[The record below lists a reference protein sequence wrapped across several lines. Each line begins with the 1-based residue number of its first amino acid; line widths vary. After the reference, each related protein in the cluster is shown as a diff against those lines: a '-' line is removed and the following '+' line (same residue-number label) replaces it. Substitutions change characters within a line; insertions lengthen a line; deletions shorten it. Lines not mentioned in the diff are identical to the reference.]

1 MSSLEPPG
9 SSEPASESEPSG
21 LILTAEEARVVGVLV
36 EKALATPEN
45 YPLSLNAIV
54 TACNQSTNR
63 DPVVSYGESTV
74 ENALEG
80 LRGKKLSRRIK
91 AVSQRVVKHRHVLD
105 ETLGLD
111 RPELAVVALLLLRG
125 PQTVG
130 ELKTRSSRLHPF
142 ASLGDIEAVLTGLAA
157 AERGLVV
164 NLPRRPGQK
173 ESRWAELLTSSD
185 AEAAAVRA
193 AAADAARAPEFTP
206 TPARSA
212 PARSA
217 PASRPQFS
225 PVRTGSISS
234 DPLPPRAFTPSPPSA
249 QPIPVRNP
257 ATGALIRDIEV
268 DGVGAVEAKVHRA
281 RDAQPAWAARP
292 YEARA
297 VILLDFVD
305 RLEADIDE
313 CAATTT
319 SETGKPITQA
329 HNEIRAV
336 RERVEYFVDRVAA
349 VAEPR
354 AVTTTAALEESIT
367 YEPAGVVA
375 HVSAWNYPYFVGL
388 NSIVPALLA
397 GNTVVYKPSE
407 LASLT
412 GLRITDLLHV
422 AGVPVD
428 VFQAAIGGGGTG
440 AALVDCDV
448 DVVCFTGSYAT
459 GRKVAVAAAERLA
472 RAQLELGGKDAA
484 YVCDDIDVERAAAAV
499 AEGVFYNA
507 GQSCCAIERVYVQA
521 SVFDDFVDALVADA
535 RTYVPGDPTDE
546 STRLGP
552 LARAEQPAHLGAQVD
567 DAVARGAKLALEGG
581 RLERPGNFFAPVVL
595 VGVDHSMKVM
605 REESFGPVIGVQKVS
620 SDSEAAR
627 LAADTE
633 YGLTAAIFTDDRER
647 AERFLTRADTGTVYW
662 NCSDR
667 TTARL
672 PWAGRKHSGLGV
684 SLGEAGIHAFLR
696 EKAWHSRPPRP

>member
-1 MSSLEPPG
+1 VSDRETPG
-9 SSEPASESEPSG
+9 SPDPAAAAEAGG

-36 EKALATPEN
+36 EKALSTPEN

-74 ENALEG
+74 ETALEG
-80 LRGKKLSRRIK
+80 LRNKKLSRRIK
-91 AVSQRVVKHRHVLD
+91 AVGQRVVKHRHVLD

-111 RPELAVVALLLLRG
+111 RPELAVTAILLLRG

-130 ELKTRSSRLHPF
+130 ELKTRSARLHPF
-142 ASLGDIEAVLTGLAA
+142 ASLGEIETVLTGLAA
-157 AERGLVV
+157 SERGLVV

-185 AEAAAVRA
+185 ADAAAVRA
-193 AAADAARAPEFTP
+193 MAADAARTP
-206 TPARSA
+206 VSA
-212 PARSA
+212 PAAPRSA

-234 DPLPPRAFTPSPPSA
+234 EPLPPRAFTPSPPSA
-249 QPIPVRNP
+249 HPIPVRNP
-257 ATGALIRDIEV
+257 ATGALIREIEV
-268 DGVGAVEAKVHRA
+268 DGAGSVEAKVRRA

-292 YEARA
+292 YDARA
-297 VILLDFVD
+297 VVLLDFVD
-305 RLEADIDE
+305 RLEAAIDE
-313 CAATTT
+313 SAAATT

-329 HNEIRAV
+329 RGEIRAV
-336 RERVEYFVDRVAA
+336 RERVEYFVENVAV

-375 HVSAWNYPYFVGL
+375 HVSAWNYPYFVAL

-397 GNTVVYKPSE
+397 GNAVVYKPSE

-412 GLRITDLLHV
+412 GLRITDLLH
-422 AGVPVD
+422 ASGVPVD
-428 VFQAAIGGGGTG
+428 VIQAAIGGGATG

-448 DVVCFTGSYAT
+448 DVICFTGSYAT
-459 GRKVAVAAAERLA
+459 GRRVAVAAAERLA
-472 RAQLELGGKDAA
+472 RVQLELGGKDAA
-484 YVCDDIDVERAAAAV
+484 YVCDDIDVRRGASAV
-499 AEGVFYNA
+499 AEGIFYNA

-521 SVFDDFVDALVADA
+521 SVFDDFVDALVAEA
-535 RTYVPGDPTDE
+535 ENYVPGDPTDE

-552 LARAEQPAHLGAQVD
+552 LARAEQPAHLTAQVD
-567 DAVARGAKLALEGG
+567 DALARGAKLALEGG
-581 RLERPGNFFAPVVL
+581 RIERPGNFFSPVVL
-595 VGVDHSMKVM
+595 VDVDHSMKVM

-620 SDSEAAR
+620 SDTEAAR

-696 EKAWHSRPPRP
+696 EKAWHSRPPA

>member
-1 MSSLEPPG
+1 MSDHETPDLPPAPSTEPD
-9 SSEPASESEPSG
+9 G
-21 LILTAEEARVVGVLV
+21 LILDAEEARVVGVLV
-36 EKALATPEN
+36 EKALSTPEN

-54 TACNQSTNR
+54 TASNQSTNR

-74 ENALEG
+74 ETALEG
-80 LRGKKLSRRIK
+80 LREKKLSRRIK
-91 AVSQRVVKHRHVLD
+91 AVGQRVVKHRHVLD

-111 RPELAVVALLLLRG
+111 PAELAVIALLLLRG

-130 ELKTRSSRLHPF
+130 ELKTRSPRLHPF

-157 AERGLVV
+157 SERGLVV

-173 ESRWAELLTSSD
+173 ESRWAELLTSTD
-185 AEAAAVRA
+185 ADAAAVRA
-193 AAADAARAPEFTP
+193 AAADAARPPVSTP
-206 TPARSA
+206 TPTRAAASS
-212 PARSA
+212 PG
-217 PASRPQFS
+217 SRPQFS

-249 QPIPVRNP
+249 QPIPIRNP
-257 ATGALIRDIEV
+257 ATGVLIRDIEV
-268 DGVGAVEAKVHRA
+268 DGAGSVEAKVRRA
-281 RDAQPAWAARP
+281 RDAQPAWADRP

-297 VILLDFVD
+297 VVLLDFVD
-305 RLEADIDE
+305 RLEAAIDE

-329 HNEIRAV
+329 RSEIRAV
-336 RERVEYFVDRVAA
+336 RERVEYLVDKVATVAA
-349 VAEPR
+349 PQ
-354 AVTTTAALEESIT
+354 AVTTTDALEEAIT

-397 GNTVVYKPSE
+397 GNAVVYKPSE

-428 VFQAAIGGGGTG
+428 VFQAAIGGGATG

-484 YVCDDIDVERAAAAV
+484 YVCDDVDIARGAAAV
-499 AEGVFYNA
+499 AEGIFYNA

-521 SVFDDFVDALVADA
+521 SVFDDFVDALVEEA

-552 LARAEQPAHLGAQVD
+552 LARAEQPAHLAGQVD
-567 DAVARGAKLALEGG
+567 DALERGAKLALEGG
-581 RLERPGNFFAPVVL
+581 RVDRPGNYFAPVVL

-605 REESFGPVIGVQKVS
+605 REESFGPVIGVQKVN
-620 SDSEAAR
+620 SDGEAAR
-627 LAADTE
+627 LTADTE

-647 AERFLTRADTGTVYW
+647 AERFLTRAEAGTVYW

-696 EKAWHSRPPRP
+696 EKAWHSRPPSR